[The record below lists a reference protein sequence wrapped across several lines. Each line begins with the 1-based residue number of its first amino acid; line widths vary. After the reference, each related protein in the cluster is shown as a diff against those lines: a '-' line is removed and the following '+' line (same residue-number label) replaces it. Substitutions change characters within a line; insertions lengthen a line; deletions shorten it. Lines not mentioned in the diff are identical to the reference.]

1 MAPHKLSMDLL
12 TSIYRVS
19 LLALFDRDSHGYFW
33 WNQSLLINS
42 NDQVWQHKVS
52 IKKYV
57 CCKFRIF
64 VLLNQLLLISLKH
77 FCCCHGWSKFTVA
90 LRYARKFLLWDN
102 CINTPMIWKKQKLA
116 KQHPHT
122 AVGSIILMVFLIILT
137 HPRGEEERPKNPHTK
152 YRALILRVCPTPEG
166 KRQNPGNKL
175 PLHNSLLRVF
185 TWAKIMFFF
194 NTWSLSHMS
203 PAVLAGCLYWYHN
216 LNASL

>member
-1 MAPHKLSMDLL
+1 MTCIILVGLSWLFLMK
-12 TSIYRVS
+12 SIT
-19 LLALFDRDSHGYFW
+19 
-33 WNQSLLINS
+33 INS

-57 CCKFRIF
+57 CCKFSIF

-166 KRQNPGNKL
+166 KRHWTLGTSCL
-175 PLHNSLLRVF
+175 YIILFWGVF
-185 TWAKIMFFF
+185 TWAKIMFFLILEACPICHLLF
-194 NTWSLSHMS
+194 LLAVSIGIIISMLLSKLLS
-203 PAVLAGCLYWYHN
+203 AVLLFYDIAL
-216 LNASL
+216 SLE

>member
-1 MAPHKLSMDLL
+1 MTCIILQGLSWLFLMK
-12 TSIYRVS
+12 SIT
-19 LLALFDRDSHGYFW
+19 
-33 WNQSLLINS
+33 ITCNS

-52 IKKYV
+52 IKKCV

-64 VLLNQLLLISLKH
+64 VLLNLLLISLKH
-77 FCCCHGWSKFTVA
+77 FCCCHGWSNFTVA

-175 PLHNSLLRVF
+175 PQYNSLLRGF
-185 TWAKIMFFF
+185 TWAKIMFFQYLKPVPYV
-194 NTWSLSHMS
+194 TCCSCWLSLLLS
-203 PAVLAGCLYWYHN
+203 
-216 LNASL
+216 